1 MKTHVV
7 LLAAGQG
14 TRMRSRIP
22 KLLHPLAGQPM
33 ILHSLSALSKL
44 SDAPPTVVV
53 GHESDKVR
61 EVVGEQAKFVEQTE
75 QLGTGHALLQTKAEL
90 EGEAGLVVV
99 SNADLPLLSAESIER
114 LVNDQKDSDAAF
126 TMLTVESPQP
136 RGFGRIL
143 RGKSGEVLAI
153 VEEAEATPEQ
163 RNISEL
169 NVGVYC
175 FRADWLWPALEE
187 VKPSS
192 EKGEY
197 YLTDLVEIAVKDES
211 RVNALT
217 LNNASEA
224 IGINTRV
231 HLAQAEQKLRERINQ
246 HWMLA
251 GVTIIDPKSTYI
263 DVGVSIGQDSTIWPN
278 TMLQGFTKI
287 GENCSLGPNS
297 VVRDSKIHN
306 NCKIEAS
313 YVEHAI
319 IEDHVDIGP
328 FAHMRKGAH
337 LAEGVHIG
345 NYGEVKNSQLGQG
358 VKMGHFSYIGDAKI
372 GANSNIGAGTIT
384 ANYDG
389 EGKHQ
394 TEIGKDVFIGS
405 DTMLVAPLKIGAGAR
420 TGAGAVVT
428 KDVASNTIVVG
439 IPARAIRKVEKK
451 D

>member
-1 MKTHVV
+1 MKTQVV

-14 TRMRSRIP
+14 TRMRSRLP

-44 SDAPPTVVV
+44 SDALPILVV

-61 EVVGEQAKFVEQTE
+61 EVVGEQAQFVEQAE
-75 QLGTGHALLQTKAEL
+75 QLGTGHALLQTKAGL
-90 EGEAGLVVV
+90 AGKADLVLV
-99 SNADLPLLSAESIER
+99 SNADLPLLTAETIEQ
-114 LVNDQKDSDAAF
+114 LLKSQKESDTAF
-126 TMLTVESPQP
+126 TMLTVDSPQP

-143 RGKSGEVLAI
+143 RGKAGEVLAI
-153 VEEAEATPEQ
+153 VEEAEATAEQ
-163 RNISEL
+163 RNITEL

-175 FRADWLWPALEE
+175 FRADWLWPALEKI
-187 VKPSS
+187 KPSS
-192 EKGEY
+192 AKGEY
-197 YLTDLVEIAVKDES
+197 YLTDLVEIAVKDEG
-211 RVNALT
+211 RVNALK
-217 LNNASEA
+217 LDNPSEA

-231 HLAQAEQKLRERINQ
+231 HLAQAEQKLRERINH

-251 GVTIIDPKSTYI
+251 GVTIVDPNTTYI
-263 DVGVSIGQDSTIWPN
+263 DVSVSIGQDSTIWPN
-278 TMLQGFTKI
+278 TTLQGYSKI
-287 GENCSLGPNS
+287 GENCSLGPNT
-297 VVRDSKIHN
+297 VVRNSQIQND
-306 NCKIEAS
+306 CKVEAS

-319 IEDHVDIGP
+319 IENHVDIGP

-337 LAEGVHIG
+337 LSEGVHIG
-345 NYGEVKNSQLGQG
+345 NYGEVKNSQLGPG
-358 VKMGHFSYIGDAKI
+358 VKMGHFSYIGDAII

-394 TEIGKDVFIGS
+394 TEIGKNVFIGS

-428 KDVASNTIVVG
+428 KDVAANTIVVG

>member
-1 MKTHVV
+1 MKTQVV

-14 TRMRSRIP
+14 TRMRSRLP
-22 KLLHPLAGQPM
+22 KLLHPLAGQPI

-44 SDAPPTVVV
+44 SDALPILVV

-61 EVVGEQAKFVEQTE
+61 EVVGEQAQFVEQAE
-75 QLGTGHALLQTKAEL
+75 QLGTGHALLQTKAAL
-90 EGEAGLVVV
+90 EGKADLVLVC
-99 SNADLPLLSAESIER
+99 NADLPLLTAETIEQ
-114 LVNDQKDSDAAF
+114 LVKSQKESDTAF
-126 TMLTVESPQP
+126 TMLTVDSPQP

-143 RGKSGEVLAI
+143 RGKAGEVLAI

-175 FRADWLWPALEE
+175 FRADWLWPALE
-187 VKPSS
+187 KINPSS
-192 EKGEY
+192 AKGEY
-197 YLTDLVEIAVKDES
+197 YLTDLVEIAVKDEG
-211 RVNALT
+211 RVNALK
-217 LNNASEA
+217 LDNPSEA

-251 GVTIIDPKSTYI
+251 GVTIVDPNTTYI
-263 DVGVSIGQDSTIWPN
+263 DVSVSIGQDSTIWPN
-278 TMLQGFTKI
+278 TTLQGYSKI
-287 GENCSLGPNS
+287 GENCSLGPNT
-297 VVRDSKIHN
+297 VVRNSQIQND
-306 NCKIEAS
+306 CKVEAS

-319 IEDHVDIGP
+319 IENHVDIGP

-337 LAEGVHIG
+337 LSEGVHIG
-345 NYGEVKNSQLGQG
+345 NYGEVKNSQLGPG
-358 VKMGHFSYIGDAKI
+358 VKMGHFSYIGDAII

-394 TEIGKDVFIGS
+394 TEIGENVFIGS

-428 KDVASNTIVVG
+428 KDVAANTIVVG

>member
-1 MKTHVV
+1 
-7 LLAAGQG
+7 
-14 TRMRSRIP
+14 MRSRLP
-22 KLLHPLAGQPM
+22 KLLHPLAGQPI

-44 SDAPPTVVV
+44 SDALPILVV

-61 EVVGEQAKFVEQTE
+61 EVVGEQAQFVEQAE
-75 QLGTGHALLQTKAEL
+75 QLGTGHALLQTKAAL
-90 EGEAGLVVV
+90 EGKADLVLVC
-99 SNADLPLLSAESIER
+99 NADLPLLTAETIEQ
-114 LVNDQKDSDAAF
+114 LVKSQKESDTAF
-126 TMLTVESPQP
+126 TMLTVDSPQP

-143 RGKSGEVLAI
+143 RGKAGEVLAI

-175 FRADWLWPALEE
+175 FRADWLWPALE
-187 VKPSS
+187 KINPSS
-192 EKGEY
+192 AKGEY
-197 YLTDLVEIAVKDES
+197 YLTDLVEIAVKDEG
-211 RVNALT
+211 RVNALK
-217 LNNASEA
+217 LDNPSEA

-251 GVTIIDPKSTYI
+251 GVTIVDPNTTYI
-263 DVGVSIGQDSTIWPN
+263 DVSVSIGQDSTIWPN
-278 TMLQGFTKI
+278 TTLQGYSKI
-287 GENCSLGPNS
+287 GENCSLGPNT
-297 VVRDSKIHN
+297 VVRNSQIQND
-306 NCKIEAS
+306 CKVEAS

-319 IEDHVDIGP
+319 IENHVDIGP

-337 LAEGVHIG
+337 LSEGVHIG
-345 NYGEVKNSQLGQG
+345 NYGEVKNSQLGPG
-358 VKMGHFSYIGDAKI
+358 VKMGHFSYIGDAII

-394 TEIGKDVFIGS
+394 TEIGENVFIGS

-428 KDVASNTIVVG
+428 KDVAANTIVVG